1 MRLLLLH
8 PAVANRSC
16 DDCRKYLYHDKPGQ
30 FGDAVT
36 RGGRPVRR
44 PLNTLPP
51 CAYCPKQPP
60 TVPER
65 DRTPLTAE
73 DLSEKNWQAYQ
84 HYGECKAVG
93 EFPDDDI
100 VRRNAAI
107 VARAEKAADQITQ
120 LNTAL
125 LSSSRRG

>member
-1 MRLLLLH
+1 M
-8 PAVANRSC
+8 
-16 DDCRKYLYHDKPGQ
+16 
-30 FGDAVT
+30 
-36 RGGRPVRR
+36 RR
-44 PLNTLPP
+44 PLKTVPP
-51 CAYCPKQPP
+51 CSFCPKQPP
-60 TVPER
+60 TVSER

-84 HYGECKAVG
+84 HYQECKAVG

-107 VARAEKAADQITQ
+107 IARAEKAVDQMTQ

-125 LSSSRRG
+125 LSLRG